1 MPDRPHPN
9 AELIARFYS
18 ALARRDAEGM
28 IACYH
33 ARSTFC
39 DPVFGELDHD
49 ATAAMWRM
57 LCARGKDLTAAAT
70 DIQASDTEG
79 RAHCEATYTYT
90 ATGRFVR
97 NRIDASFTFHE
108 GRIFRHVDRFDL
120 YRWMRQALGIPGA
133 LLGWIPTVQS
143 ALRAR
148 AARQLAAYRSRY
160 PA

>member
-1 MPDRPHPN
+1 MPHPN
-9 AELIARFYS
+9 AEVIARFYG

-33 ARSTFC
+33 ARSTFN

-49 ATAAMWRM
+49 GAADMWRM
-57 LCARGKDLTAAAT
+57 LCARGKDLTAVAT
-70 DIQASDTEG
+70 GIEGSDAEG

-148 AARQLAAYRSRY
+148 AARQLAAYRSRH

>member
-1 MPDRPHPN
+1 MPHPN
-9 AELIARFYS
+9 ADLIAGFYD

-33 ARSTFC
+33 ARSTFR

-49 ATAAMWRM
+49 ATSAMWRM
-57 LCARGKDLTAAAT
+57 LCARGEDLTAAAT

-90 ATGRFVR
+90 TTGRFVR

>member
-1 MPDRPHPN
+1 MPHPN
-9 AELIARFYS
+9 AEVIARFYG

-33 ARSTFC
+33 ARSTFN

-49 ATAAMWRM
+49 GAADMWRM
-57 LCARGKDLTAAAT
+57 LCARGKDLTAVAT
-70 DIQASDTEG
+70 GIEASDAEG

>member
-1 MPDRPHPN
+1 MPHPN
-9 AELIARFYS
+9 AEVIARFYG

-33 ARSTFC
+33 ARSTFN

-49 ATAAMWRM
+49 GAADMWRM
-57 LCARGKDLTAAAT
+57 LCARGKDLTAVAT
-70 DIQASDTEG
+70 GIEASDAEG

-148 AARQLAAYRSRY
+148 AARQLAAYRSRH

>member
-1 MPDRPHPN
+1 MPHPN
-9 AELIARFYS
+9 AELIARFYG

-33 ARSTFC
+33 ARSTFN

-49 ATAAMWRM
+49 GAAAMWRM
-57 LCARGKDLTAAAT
+57 LCARGKDLTAVAR

-90 ATGRFVR
+90 ASGRFVR
-97 NRIDASFTFHE
+97 NRIDASFTFQE

-120 YRWMRQALGIPGA
+120 YRWMRQALGVPGT
-133 LLGWIPTVQS
+133 LLGWIPMVQG

-148 AARQLAAYRSRY
+148 AARQLAAYRSRH